1 MRSRATRRRVAR
13 KISTPTLHSKERDV
27 TLSSVVEK
35 GDRAGKLNEKKRTK
49 RRRKAKNISRG
60 RETEGEKERE
70 RRRKMR
76 ETSTGRE
83 EHAGCTSARTTVWE
97 PKRKENVSEK
107 GAEANGE
114 RFEGGRQEQG
124 CEKCVDAWA
133 SVSERENAAWT
144 ARRLAAP
151 LEPRVSRFQLIVK
164 RVRSI
169 WIIDEHQLARM
180 VENNRV
186 KPDSR

>member
-70 RRRKMR
+70 RDGEKCEKRALDERSTPAARVHARLYENRRGRRTCRRKGLRRM
-76 ETSTGRE
+76 GN
-83 EHAGCTSARTTVWE
+83 GL
-97 PKRKENVSEK
+97 K
-107 GAEANGE
+107 GGDKSK
-114 RFEGGRQEQG
+114 G
-124 CEKCVDAWA
+124 
-133 SVSERENAAWT
+133 
-144 ARRLAAP
+144 
-151 LEPRVSRFQLIVK
+151 
-164 RVRSI
+164 VRS
-169 WIIDEHQLARM
+169 A
-180 VENNRV
+180 
-186 KPDSR
+186 